1 MRLRST
7 LIAVAGIVALAVGC
21 GGQGA
26 PATTGKGAVDS
37 TADSTATSAKPERA
51 DLKVAVPSKIDSIDP
66 LIASGVTEIQV
77 LRLVAGTLFTLDYDG
92 KGVTPGL
99 AKSGEFAADGRS
111 YKATLKEGLTF
122 SDGSPLTSAD
132 VVATFERARAFE
144 SNVYAGE
151 YAPVR
156 KATAVD
162 PATVEFAFT
171 RAFPSFETMISFPE
185 FSILKKSEIGAKGAI
200 PPSPTLAGPYVV
212 EGDVHG
218 NSYALTRNTAYSGP
232 EPSVK
237 KISFSVVPDASGRL
251 TQVRGGQADLAVD
264 IGVQAISQ
272 SLSGVSVHANPSMII
287 TQLTFS
293 ANTAPLTDV
302 NVRKAIS
309 AALDRKKISQ
319 IAWAGAMPPNA
330 GLLPTGSIGAAPG
343 NAGADPAAAKELL
356 KGTAC
361 ENGCSLSLL
370 LDGSSGW
377 QSSSAT
383 IIEQNLKEIG
393 ITVSIQPLETITL
406 YDRLGKGDFQLATG
420 YFGAYADLPDATPQ
434 YCLSHSYGF
443 LSCYTGYKSAEAET
457 AVGKAV
463 TATDE
468 AALKDAYAGVNA
480 IFEKDAPLATLTD
493 YAAVWAV
500 RDDARGYASI
510 GATAFITIAPK
521 G

>member
-1 MRLRST
+1 MAGVVT
-7 LIAVAGIVALAVGC
+7 LAAGC
-21 GGQGA
+21 GGQA
-26 PATTGKGAVDS
+26 ATPEATVKGSIDS
-37 TADSTATSAKPERA
+37 KAISAKPERA
-51 DLKVAVPSKIDSIDP
+51 DLKVAVPSKVDSIDP
-66 LIASGVTEIQV
+66 LVASGVTEVQV
-77 LRLVAGTLFTLDYDG
+77 LSLVGGTLFALDYDG
-92 KGVTPGL
+92 KKATPGL
-99 AKSGEFAADGRS
+99 AKSGELAADGKS
-111 YKATLKEGLTF
+111 YKVTLKDGLTF

-132 VVATFERARAFE
+132 VAATFERARTFE

-151 YAPVR
+151 FAPVR
-156 KATAVD
+156 KVTVIDSATL
-162 PATVEFAFT
+162 EFTFS
-171 RAFPSFETMISFPE
+171 RAFPSFEMMLSFPE

-200 PPSPTLAGPYVV
+200 PSSPTLAGPYVV
-212 EGDVHG
+212 EGDVKG
-218 NSYALTRNTAYSGP
+218 NSYALTRNAAYAGP
-232 EPSVK
+232 EPSVR
-237 KISFSVVPDASGRL
+237 KISFTVVPDAAGRL

-272 SLSGVSVHANPSMII
+272 SLPGVSVHANPSMII

-293 ANTAPLTDV
+293 DNTAPLTDV
-302 NVRKAIS
+302 KVRKAVS
-309 AALDRKKISQ
+309 LALDRNKISQ

-330 GLLPTGSIGAAPG
+330 GLLPTTSIGAKPG
-343 NAGADPAAAKELL
+343 NTGADPAVAKELL

-383 IIEQNLKEIG
+383 VIEQNLKEIG
-393 ITVSIQPLETITL
+393 VNVSIQPLETITL
-406 YDRLGKGDFQLATG
+406 YDRLGKGDFQLALG
-420 YFGAYADLPDATPQ
+420 YFGAYADVPDATPQ

-443 LSCYTGYKSAEAET
+443 LSCYTGYKSAEAEA
-457 AVGKAV
+457 AVDEAL

-468 AALKDAYAGVNA
+468 ANLKDAYAGVNA

-510 GATAFITIAPK
+510 GATAFITVAPK